1 MSSLISAKMSTLAP
15 VILHPRIKQT
25 ASMIFLHGVGDTGHS
40 WSQILNTIRPD
51 HLKVICPT
59 APVIPITLNMGFRMP
74 AWFDIYS
81 LENLEEETDYEGVKA
96 SSEMV
101 LKYVKQEIDKGIPS
115 EKIII
120 GGFSQGATL
129 ALYTTLNYNQQLAGC
144 IALSAY
150 VPQDVHRFVPE
161 PDKITNKDIPFFQAH
176 GEWDNILPIHY
187 GSNTSKVLK
196 KFLTNH
202 QYKTY
207 PMQHEASDRE
217 MNDVKYFIESV
228 IGH

>member
-1 MSSLISAKMSTLAP
+1 MSIAP
-15 VILHPRIKQT
+15 IILHSRIRQT
-25 ASMIFLHGVGDTGHS
+25 ASLIFLHGVGDTGHG
-40 WSQILNTIRPD
+40 WAAILNTIRPD

-74 AWFDIYS
+74 AWFDMYS
-81 LENLEEETDYEGVKA
+81 LDNLEEETDMDGVR
-96 SSEMV
+96 SSADVVGKFIQEEM
-101 LKYVKQEIDKGIPS
+101 DRGIPS
-115 EKIII
+115 NKILI

-129 ALYTTLNYNQQLAGC
+129 ALYTTLNYNKPLAGC

-150 VPQDVHRFVPE
+150 FPE
-161 PDKITNKDIPFFQAH
+161 GRLPDKIENKDIPFFQAH

-187 GSNTSKVLK
+187 GDSTSKALK
-196 KFLTNH
+196 KFLTKH
-202 QYKTY
+202 EYKTY

-217 MNDVKYFIESV
+217 MYDMKYFIESV

>member
-1 MSSLISAKMSTLAP
+1 MAP

-40 WSQILNTIRPD
+40 WAQILNTIRPD

-59 APVIPITLNMGFRMP
+59 APVIPLTLNMGFRMP

-81 LENLEEETDYEGVKA
+81 LDKLEEETDYEGVKS

-101 LKYVKQEIDKGIPS
+101 LKYVKQEMDKGIPS
-115 EKIII
+115 QKILI

-129 ALYTTLNYNQQLAGC
+129 ALYTTLNFNQTLAGC

-150 VPQDVHRFVPE
+150 VPESSHRWL

-176 GEWDNILPIHY
+176 GELDNILPIHY

-207 PMQHEASDRE
+207 PIEHEASDRE
-217 MNDVKYFIESV
+217 INDVKYFIEGV

>member
-1 MSSLISAKMSTLAP
+1 MAP
-15 VILHPRIKQT
+15 VILQSRIKQT
-25 ASMIFLHGVGDTGHS
+25 ASLIFLHGVGDTGHS
-40 WSQILNTIRPD
+40 WAAILNTIRPD

-81 LENLEEETDYEGVKA
+81 LDNLEEETDHEGVKA

-101 LKYVKQEIDKGIPS
+101 LKYVKQEMDRGIPS
-115 EKIII
+115 QRILI

-129 ALYTTLNYNQQLAGC
+129 ALYTTLNFDQPLAGC

-150 VPQDVHRFVPE
+150 VPESAHRWL

-176 GEWDNILPIHY
+176 GERDNILPIHY
-187 GSNTSKVLK
+187 ASHTSKVLK

-202 QYKTY
+202 EYKTY

-217 MNDVKYFIESV
+217 ISDVKYFIESV